1 MTKCV
6 LCGMDVD
13 EKKIKKVQIKG
24 KTKSVCKGC
33 VTAIKGLA

>member
-1 MTKCV
+1 
-6 LCGMDVD
+6 MDVE

-24 KTKSVCKGC
+24 KSKNVCTGC